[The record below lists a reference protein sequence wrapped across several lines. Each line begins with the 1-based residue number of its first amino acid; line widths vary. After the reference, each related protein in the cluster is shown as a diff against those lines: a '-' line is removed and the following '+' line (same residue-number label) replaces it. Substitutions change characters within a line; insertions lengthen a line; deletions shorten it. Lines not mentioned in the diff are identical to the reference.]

1 MVAAKSSFKI
11 TGVDELVKKLRMLR
25 GPAMKKVY
33 RQAMRAAARPVL
45 ATAKQIVPIASGK
58 LQKSLKIRALRRSRK
73 LIGVQ
78 ITPGTRSELGI
89 SGKGFYPTHIEL
101 GFKRGGLSKFPGRK
115 GGITKF
121 PGNRYLRDALLLERT
136 DAMQIIN
143 ARITAGIT
151 KIVISK
157 AIK

>member
-1 MVAAKSSFKI
+1 MVAAKSSFKLL
-11 TGVDELVKKLRMLR
+11 GVDELVEKLKMLR

-33 RQAMRAAARPVL
+33 RQAMREAARPVL
-45 ATAKQIVPIASGK
+45 STAKQIVRIDSGR

-78 ITPGTRSELGI
+78 ITPGSRGELGI
-89 SGKGFYPTHIEL
+89 PGKSKGFYPTHIEL
-101 GFKRGGLSKFPGRK
+101 GFKRK
-115 GGITKF
+115 GGKTKF
-121 PGNRYLRDALLLERT
+121 PGNRYLRDALLLEKT
-136 DAMQIIN
+136 DAMRIIN
-143 ARITAGIT
+143 ARITAGIN